1 MFFLQL
7 IMVVVMPLMG
17 PAVQE
22 ASFHSLSCFHPAEG
36 HNPSY
41 AATEEVLRVLLPQ
54 ELCGGGQGPSALLW
68 GPFYLPG
75 SPNNMAWP
83 RGNASC
89 SRGPFESRLQAAWH
103 SCLEGHIPL
112 QQRVCTLKILVLL

>member
-54 ELCGGGQGPSALLW
+54 EL
-68 GPFYLPG
+68 
-75 SPNNMAWP
+75 
-83 RGNASC
+83 
-89 SRGPFESRLQAAWH
+89 
-103 SCLEGHIPL
+103 
-112 QQRVCTLKILVLL
+112 

>member
-22 ASFHSLSCFHPAEG
+22 ASFHSLSCFHPAKG

-54 ELCGGGQGPSALLW
+54 ELCGGGQGPSALLL
-68 GPFYLPG
+68 GSILPPWLSQQHG
-75 SPNNMAWP
+75 MAS
-83 RGNASC
+83 GQC
-89 SRGPFESRLQAAWH
+89 QLLQR
-103 SCLEGHIPL
+103 SL
-112 QQRVCTLKILVLL
+112 